1 MQAPKAAYSVTA
13 SAFHW
18 ATAIPLIGCIG
29 TVLKAQ
35 ESPKEEKGMWMHRH
49 KSLGLLTGMI
59 VLPRVAYRL
68 TSMASYKV
76 RDIPGLMDVE
86 HKAANITHYLL
97 YGFMTVMPATGIAM
111 GYFGGKGLPFF
122 GATFAGIKS
131 TEETKARNGGIAKN
145 SFKIHK
151 QLGTYGK
158 YVVPVH
164 VAGAFS
170 HFFRGHTIFARVNP
184 FRGPPAH

>member
-1 MQAPKAAYSVTA
+1 MNAPKAAYSVGA
-13 SAFHW
+13 SWLHW
-18 ATAIPLIGCIG
+18 ATAIPLIGCVG

-35 ESPKEEKGMWMHRH
+35 DAPKSEKGTWMHRH

-68 TSMASYKV
+68 GNMAAYKV
-76 RDIPGLMDVE
+76 KGIPGVSDVE
-86 HKAANITHYLL
+86 HKAASLTHYAL

-122 GATFAGIKS
+122 GTTFGGIVS
-131 TEETKARNGGIAKN
+131 TDDTKARNGSIAKN

-158 YVVPVH
+158 FVVPLH
-164 VAGAFS
+164 VAGAFQ

-184 FRGPPAH
+184 FRGPPKH